1 MPDLRLFRSG
11 RAGRPVTRT
20 RRSVSAALAATLALL
35 AGLVLAGPAAGD
47 DLDDQKS
54 TAEGQ
59 QAANAQEK
67 ADAEA
72 ALEGLNA
79 EYADTAIALQQVQ
92 QQLPAAQQALTAAES
107 TLAGYEREQALIA
120 SQLQDAEDQEVT
132 INATIEQDSARSDEI
147 RSQVAQMA
155 RQAYQGGDSD
165 SSTLSL
171 VIGAQSVEELT
182 ESYTAASTA
191 QRVQSQVLD
200 ELIAVD
206 ANNRNSQARL
216 TAVQDR
222 ITQLKAEADAK
233 VAQAET
239 ARQDA
244 ADRKAEVEDLID
256 QEQEKQ
262 DQLASQKSA
271 VESQIA
277 AIDAEAKKIEDQI
290 AAIGAE
296 QQKRAAAA
304 AAAAGQPAPAA
315 GPVNGAI
322 FGNPTS
328 INPIYVTSEY
338 GMRLHPILGYYRLHA
353 GIDLRTW
360 CGTPIYAAKA
370 GTVQWAQWRNGFGN
384 QVMVDHGLY
393 NGSSLMTSYNHMTSF
408 VVSGGQAVSQ
418 GQLLGYSGNTGTS
431 AACHLHFEVYVNGAT
446 VNPRPLLGL

>member
-1 MPDLRLFRSG
+1 M
-11 RAGRPVTRT
+11 AAHARPR
-20 RRSVSAALAATLALL
+20 RRSVPAAVASTLALL
-35 AGLVLAGPAAGD
+35 AGVVLAGPAAAD

-54 TAEGQ
+54 TAQSQ
-59 QAANAQEK
+59 QSANEQQK

-92 QQLPAAQQALTAAES
+92 QQLPAAQQALATAES

-120 SQLQDAEDQEVT
+120 SQLQDAEDQEAT
-132 INATIEQDSARSDEI
+132 ISATIEEDSAKSDQI
-147 RSQVAQMA
+147 RTQVGQMA
-155 RQAYQGGDSD
+155 RQAYQGGDSE
-165 SSTLSL
+165 SSALSL
-171 VIGAQSVEELT
+171 VMGATSVEDLT
-182 ESYTAASTA
+182 ESYSAANTA
-191 QRVQSQVLD
+191 QRAQGQVLD
-200 ELIAVD
+200 ELTAVE

-216 TAVQDR
+216 TAVRER
-222 ITQLKAEADAK
+222 ITTLKADADAK

-239 ARQDA
+239 ARQEA
-244 ADRKAEVEDLID
+244 ADRKAEVEDLIS

-262 DQLASQKSA
+262 SQLATQKAA

-277 AIDAEAKKIEDQI
+277 AIDAEATKIENQL
-290 AAIGAE
+290 AAIAAE

-304 AAAAGQPAPAA
+304 AAAAGRPAPAA
-315 GPVNGAI
+315 GPVSGAL

-328 INPIYVTSEY
+328 INPIHVTSEY

-353 GIDLRTW
+353 GIDLRTY
-360 CGTPIYAAKA
+360 CGTPIYAAKD

-408 VVSGGQAVSQ
+408 VVSGGQSVSQ

>member
-1 MPDLRLFRSG
+1 MLELRLFRSG
-11 RAGRPVTRT
+11 RVGRSVSRT
-20 RRSVSAALAATLALL
+20 RRSGSAALAATLALL
-35 AGLVLAGPAAGD
+35 AGVVLAAPAAGD

-54 TAEGQ
+54 TAENQ
-59 QAANAQEK
+59 QSANAQQK

-92 QQLPAAQQALTAAES
+92 QQLPAAQQALTEAES

-120 SQLQDAEDQEVT
+120 SQLQDAEDQE
-132 INATIEQDSARSDEI
+132 ATLTASLEEDAARSDEI
-147 RSQVAQMA
+147 RGEIGQMA
-155 RQAYQGGDSD
+155 RQAYQGGSAEAG
-165 SSTLSL
+165 TLSL
-171 VIGAQSVEELT
+171 VMGAQSVEELT
-182 ESYTAASTA
+182 EAYSASSTA
-191 QRVQSQVLD
+191 QRAQSQVLD
-200 ELIAVD
+200 ELAAVE

-216 TAVQDR
+216 EAVQDR
-222 ITQLKAEADAK
+222 IGELKDEADAK
-233 VAQAET
+233 VDQAEV

-244 ADRKAEVEDLID
+244 AERKSEVEDLIA

-262 DQLASQKSA
+262 DQLADQKAA
-271 VESQIA
+271 VEKQIA
-277 AIDAEAKKIEDQI
+277 SIDAEAKKIEDQL

-296 QQKRAAAA
+296 QRKRAADA

-384 QVMVDHGLY
+384 QVMLDHGLY

-408 VVSGGQAVSQ
+408 VVSGGQSVAQ
-418 GQLLGYSGNTGTS
+418 GQLLGYSGNTGIS
-431 AACHLHFEVYVNGAT
+431 AACHLHLEVYVNGAT